1 MTAKTIGIGID
12 LGTSNSAISVVNI
25 GEGHADFSEARD
37 LAGHREIPSVVYFP
51 LDGAP
56 IYGTPAVSHSLSLPE
71 NLRVLSNIKLL
82 LRENHGIELSGLE
95 DLVEP
100 RIIVRGLLAYL
111 KACFEQS
118 FNLPCNRVVIT
129 APAYEDFDVDYVAQI
144 REAVMGHDPLFESFV
159 TISEPD
165 AVLLSLGSLE
175 RFSGKKLL
183 VFDMGGGTLD
193 ISIREV
199 EFVGDKPF
207 LSQLAVMGSLTAGR
221 KLTELLADEML
232 DMWQRTQKV
241 TFSDEERRS
250 LIQYNFQAIDETKRI
265 LSGLANL
272 PDIDP
277 ETSHRTNLLSDNPNS
292 RQYRPEIS
300 VERFREFALTII
312 REAIETVRAAL
323 AKAGLLENE
332 IDCYFVVGGSS
343 MLPLL
348 DDELEKFFGKK
359 AEPLIGSYGVI
370 DKTLAIARG
379 AAVYDLDRVEDDSEN
394 SGNAVPSTIP
404 VLERKLPYSIS
415 MVVDNRTATKALVP
429 EGSVLPFG
437 PERFKVFAPSEGR
450 SIDIVLVRGE
460 GHPDQCVELQPAT
473 ISFID
478 APKVDETVHIEV
490 KVSGAGELMVSAY
503 DHKIRDLGVIRI
515 DQI

>member
-1 MTAKTIGIGID
+1 MTTKTIGIGID

-25 GEGHADFSEARD
+25 GEGHAVFSEARD

-51 LDGAP
+51 LGGAP
-56 IYGTPAVSHSLSLPE
+56 IYGSPAVSHSLSLPD

-111 KACFEQS
+111 KACFERT

-144 REAVMGHDPLFESFV
+144 REAVMGDDPLFESFI

-193 ISIREV
+193 IAIREV

-207 LSQLAVMGSLTAGR
+207 LPQLAVMGSSTAGR
-221 KLTELLADEML
+221 KL
-232 DMWQRTQKV
+232 

-265 LSGLANL
+265 LSGLANR
-272 PDIDP
+272 PGIDP

-300 VERFREFALTII
+300 VERFREFALRII
-312 REAIETVRAAL
+312 QEAIETVKAAL

-379 AAVYDLDRVEDDSEN
+379 AAVYDLDRSEDDGEH